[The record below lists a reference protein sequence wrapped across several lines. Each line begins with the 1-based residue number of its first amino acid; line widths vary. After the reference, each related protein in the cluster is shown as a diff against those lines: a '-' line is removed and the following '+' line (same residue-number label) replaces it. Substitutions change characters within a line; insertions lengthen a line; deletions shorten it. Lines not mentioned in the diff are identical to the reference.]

1 MDDIM
6 QAQYEQKNAVLIP
19 GFGRHAITFNKDNLV
34 YKEKTYY
41 YSVLTSVFYHS
52 EKLSVNMIPALYSF
66 YAGLRF
72 GKEKIDIVF
81 NAPFYIGAKKKEAL
95 YFKLVTL
102 LAEHIMPLMISNMV
116 KEIFENG
123 KSVTIGNITFTKD
136 GYSKKKLFGGTDS
149 VLWSEQVYLPV
160 PHEGY
165 IYAYKDKNGKAK
177 LFKALRMN
185 TANAVLLPELVQQAY
200 NRFHNIGG

>member
-19 GFGRHAITFNKDNLV
+19 GFGRHGIIFNKDNLV

-41 YSVLTSVFYHS
+41 YSNLTSIYYRS
-52 EKLSVNMIPALYSF
+52 EKMTVNFIPVLYSF

-72 GKEKIDIVF
+72 GKEKIDIIF
-81 NAPFYIGAKKKEAL
+81 TAPFYIGAKKKEAVF
-95 YFKLVTL
+95 FKLVTL
-102 LAEHIMPLMISNMV
+102 LGEYVMPLLISNILRD
-116 KEIFENG
+116 IFENG
-123 KSVTIGNITFTKD
+123 KSAAIGNITFTKD

-149 VLWSEQVYLPV
+149 VMWAEQVYLPV

-165 IYAYKDKNGKAK
+165 IYVYKDKNGKAK
-177 LFKALRMN
+177 VFKTLRMS
-185 TANAVLLPELVQQAY
+185 TTNAVLLPELVQQAY

>member
-6 QAQYEQKNAVLIP
+6 QMQYQQKNAVLIP
-19 GFGRHAITFNKDNLV
+19 GFGRHAVIFNKDNLV

-41 YSVLTSVFYHS
+41 YSNLTSVFYHS
-52 EKLSVNMIPALYSF
+52 EKMSVNFIPVLYSF

-72 GKEKIDIVF
+72 GKEKIDIIF
-81 NAPFYIGAKKKEAL
+81 TAPFYINAKKKEAVF
-95 YFKLVTL
+95 FKLVTL
-102 LAEHIMPLMISNMV
+102 FGEYIMPLLISNII
-116 KEIFENG
+116 KDIFENG
-123 KSVTIGNITFTKD
+123 KSVAVGNITFTKD

-165 IYAYKDKNGKAK
+165 IYVYKDKKGKAK
-177 LFKALRMN
+177 VFKTLRMN
-185 TANAVLLPELVQQAY
+185 TPNAVLLPELVQLAY